1 MQRPNSDYLPT
12 PDYDELE
19 ERYKRQQAEAA
30 EMATTPEDRANDTS
44 MSVEQKSNGDLEA
57 VQEQTQESEEPSSR
71 DQQKA
76 RQREEGDDG
85 MDNPVSQFLENSA
98 VEVRDW
104 IDDKIQ
110 GNQRSKEEI
119 LADRSEVRQKG
130 RAKAAEIEDQI
141 DNQTGLGAVYRD
153 TTRAVLGAGEKQVQ
167 DVIGFGNLVGDTVKT
182 RLGMVEEDDLYNN
195 VDLPNYV
202 GAERDMIIAEPKSQI
217 GVAARD
223 LIAFIGMSRR
233 IGGAARST
241 GLVNT
246 SNIIPAFGKAT
257 KAQKLTKFAADRGTE
272 FVLGA
277 IADLVMD
284 PGDSNASNFIIEKI
298 PGTAPFLG
306 MFAIDED
313 DNEWEKRFK
322 NTIEGGVLQEVV
334 DVVGLGLRGLKAGG
348 RQFKGWLKNNPGKK
362 STDAPVE
369 VKAAAVKEYEDVIEQ
384 GLKEQEE
391 FIQKSIDFR
400 QGEMDLRAERQLDLD
415 FNAGDFRKDIGD
427 TNTGA
432 LKGDNIKAESNS
444 VDYDEVMYR
453 QNKDKWMDGQYTAP
467 QLPGQN
473 RTEYAGPIA
482 RPATPEVLDELTN
495 NLASGGKAGIVE
507 DIDTRGNGE
516 FYHGSSSEIKALS
529 DGVYE
534 DANIYGQG
542 FYTTEDLTTAFAYT
556 KKGKGNSPTAYKV
569 SEREPVKFFDLDQP
583 APDEVVETLWRSAD
597 YAEAVDVALSNFDD
611 LSKVSV
617 TKLFDEIRGYSKST
631 GTSRD
636 TIQEVFESVQDI
648 FRAKGYGGWTHKGG
662 LLTKSGREHQVRIY
676 WDPSNQLDITK
687 VDSPKPKPQAPKQ
700 PANTRPGMAARA
712 TEQAFNGSREN
723 GSPAKLEPHERAGRS
738 SQYPVEEVGKEQ
750 AALKGRMPFDGRGT
764 KPAMTDNLVR
774 QFKAASNSDEAM
786 NIIRETYDQGMA
798 DRIAKGLASTNPD
811 VKAKAIEDLVMLN
824 KAVDADAVESILMEQ
839 VKQGQFT
846 KARIQQVQGQFVAK
860 TYIVDIAN
868 QLADDG
874 KIYGDLVANKQD
886 AFHQAQGML
895 DKILVA
901 SKLQVE
907 AISDA
912 ARVLQSSQNL
922 GKAAPSPDSLKKLA
936 KTSERVNDLKKRL
949 EIGDRKAIDEMATL
963 AKSFTLADGDPDL
976 VQTFFEKFFELGNKN
991 FQTVMYNAYLSGIK
1005 TQQRNILGGFVN
1017 IVMRPAEIAMGAR
1030 IERDSDTA
1038 RAALS
1043 MYSTMW
1049 DSLREGWQIGRT
1061 SWANWSPDNPLNK
1074 VSTDLSTAEK
1084 VRNLRAIAN
1093 TPSEHAAATLINL
1106 QYNFMAHPVLQGPM
1120 RGLNAADAAFRAVSA
1135 RQMTVY
1141 DMSKLAYEDG
1151 IAFNPEKFE
1160 QMWSTK
1166 MKDGRI
1172 VDERLLQY
1180 AKEDTFQEDLGK
1192 YMQATSNYI
1201 DQIPFVKFIVPFVK
1215 TPTNILK
1222 RTAHYTPLL
1231 GRGVSFVNTKL
1242 GTTFFKEY
1250 DAVMK
1255 GTDETAKA
1263 MYRGREATGAL
1274 IGITFTGMGAMGLS
1288 TGTGPVTPAGRAAW
1302 KAAGIPTHSF
1312 QLPGGVWMSNRWL
1325 GPVGI
1330 LMSLYADLGRIG
1342 ADPGQYENGAKLFA
1356 AAGAVTAGALFEQS
1370 WLQGVTGIM
1379 AAIVDVQQEKAD
1391 GFDPERWA
1399 VGVARGIIPH
1409 SAGIKNFNDTLTPGL
1424 REYDNYRSKLLAE
1437 TIPFAKNFLGE
1448 EVISMW
1454 SGEPKVSKGMSAL
1467 DQGQPFGF
1475 REVQNDPLLQKLLDL
1490 GVDFPAEFAYKY
1502 KGVELLKADKMAMHK
1517 LFSQTNLRKN
1527 LEKQLLTDSY
1537 IHDTN
1542 YKSWQD
1548 EQRPSPRRTS
1558 GWYKNI
1564 TGQIQ
1569 GAMDQAYEQ
1578 YVNGDSPEGLEL
1590 KRKVERVKHEKYLA
1604 NRNKFNELQDLQSL
1618 SE

>member
-119 LADRSEVRQKG
+119 RADRSEVRQKG

-223 LIAFIGMSRR
+223 LIAFFGMSRR

-415 FNAGDFRKDIGD
+415 FNAGDLRKDIGD
-427 TNTGA
+427 SNTGA

-444 VDYDEVMYR
+444 VDYDEAMYR
-453 QNKDKWMDGQYTAP
+453 QNKDKWMEGEYTSP
-467 QLPGQN
+467 ELPGQ
-473 RTEYAGPIA
+473 PKSQLS
-482 RPATPEVLDELTN
+482 TP
-495 NLASGGKAGIVE
+495 
-507 DIDTRGNGE
+507 R
-516 FYHGSSSEIKALS
+516 
-529 DGVYE
+529 
-534 DANIYGQG
+534 
-542 FYTTEDLTTAFAYT
+542 
-556 KKGKGNSPTAYKV
+556 
-569 SEREPVKFFDLDQP
+569 
-583 APDEVVETLWRSAD
+583 
-597 YAEAVDVALSNFDD
+597 
-611 LSKVSV
+611 
-617 TKLFDEIRGYSKST
+617 
-631 GTSRD
+631 
-636 TIQEVFESVQDI
+636 
-648 FRAKGYGGWTHKGG
+648 
-662 LLTKSGREHQVRIY
+662 VR
-676 WDPSNQLDITK
+676 
-687 VDSPKPKPQAPKQ
+687 PQAPKQ

-1106 QYNFMAHPVLQGPM
+1106 QYNFMAHPALQGPM

-1141 DMSKLAYEDG
+1141 EMSKLAYEDG

-1172 VDERLLQY
+1172 VDEKLLQY

-1231 GRGVSFVNTKL
+1231 GRGVSFVNTQL

-1263 MYRGREATGAL
+1263 LYRGREATGAL

-1288 TGTGPVTPAGRAAW
+1288 TGMGPVTPAGMAAW
-1302 KAAGIPTHSF
+1302 KAAGIPRHSI

-1330 LMSLYADLGRIG
+1330 LMSLYADLGRIA
-1342 ADPGQYENGAKLFA
+1342 ADPGQYENGAELFA
-1356 AAGAVTAGALFEQS
+1356 AAAAVTAGALFEQS

-1379 AAIVDVQQEKAD
+1379 AAMVDVHQEKAD
-1391 GFDPERWA
+1391 RFDPERWA
-1399 VGVARGIIPH
+1399 VGVSRGMIPF
-1409 SAGIKNFNDTLTPGL
+1409 SAALKNFNDTLTPGL
-1424 REYDNYRSKLLAE
+1424 REYDEYRYKLLAE

-1502 KGVELLKADKMAMHK
+1502 RGVELLKADKMAMHK

-1590 KRKVERVKHEKYLA
+1590 KRKVERAKHEKYLA
-1604 NRNKFNELQDLQSL
+1604 NRNKFNELQNLQSL

>member
-19 ERYKRQQAEAA
+19 ERYKRQQADAA
-30 EMATTPEDRANDTS
+30 EMVTTPEDRANDTS

-119 LADRSEVRQKG
+119 LADRSDARSES
-130 RAKAAEIEDQI
+130 RAKSAEIEDQI

-223 LIAFIGMSRR
+223 LIAFFGMSRR
-233 IGGAARST
+233 ISGVARSA

-246 SNIIPAFGKAT
+246 SNIIPAFGKVT

-313 DNEWEKRFK
+313 DNEWVKRFK
-322 NTIEGGVLQEVV
+322 NMVEGGVLQESV
-334 DVVGLGLRGLKAGG
+334 DAIGLGLRGLKAGG
-348 RQFKGWLKNNPGKK
+348 RKFSSWLKNNPGKK
-362 STDAPVE
+362 AADAPAE
-369 VKAAAVKEYEDVIEQ
+369 VKAEAIKEYEDVIEQ

-391 FIQKSIDFR
+391 FVQKSIDFK

-415 FNAGDFRKDIGD
+415 FNAGDLRKDIGD
-427 TNTGA
+427 TKTGA

-444 VDYDEVMYR
+444 VDYDEAMYR
-453 QNKDKWMDGQYTAP
+453 QNKDKWMEGEYKAP
-467 QLPGQN
+467 ELPGQPKA
-473 RTEYAGPIA
+473 EL
-482 RPATPEVLDELTN
+482 ATP
-495 NLASGGKAGIVE
+495 
-507 DIDTRGNGE
+507 R
-516 FYHGSSSEIKALS
+516 
-529 DGVYE
+529 
-534 DANIYGQG
+534 
-542 FYTTEDLTTAFAYT
+542 
-556 KKGKGNSPTAYKV
+556 
-569 SEREPVKFFDLDQP
+569 
-583 APDEVVETLWRSAD
+583 
-597 YAEAVDVALSNFDD
+597 
-611 LSKVSV
+611 
-617 TKLFDEIRGYSKST
+617 
-631 GTSRD
+631 
-636 TIQEVFESVQDI
+636 
-648 FRAKGYGGWTHKGG
+648 
-662 LLTKSGREHQVRIY
+662 VR
-676 WDPSNQLDITK
+676 
-687 VDSPKPKPQAPKQ
+687 PQAPKQ

-712 TEQAFNGSREN
+712 AEQAFNGSRVD

-774 QFKAASNSDEAM
+774 QFKAASNSDETM

-798 DRIAKGLASTNPD
+798 DRIAKGLAATNPD

-846 KARIQQVQGQFVAK
+846 KARIQQIQGQFVAK

-907 AISDA
+907 SISDA

-936 KTSERVNDLKKRL
+936 KTAERVNDLKQRL

-1005 TQQRNILGGFVN
+1005 TQQRNILGGFIN
-1017 IVMRPAEIAMGAR
+1017 IVMRPAELAMGAV

-1043 MYSTMW
+1043 MYASMW

-1074 VSTDLSTAEK
+1074 VSTDLSTGEK

-1093 TPSEHAAATLINL
+1093 TPTEHAAATLINL
-1106 QYNFMAHPVLQGPM
+1106 QYNFFANPALQGPM
-1120 RGLNAADAAFRAVSA
+1120 RGLNAADAAFRTVSA
-1135 RQMTVY
+1135 RQMVVF

-1151 IAFNPEKFE
+1151 IAFNPKKF
-1160 QMWSTK
+1160 
-1166 MKDGRI
+1166 
-1172 VDERLLQY
+1172 
-1180 AKEDTFQEDLGK
+1180 
-1192 YMQATSNYI
+1192 
-1201 DQIPFVKFIVPFVK
+1201 
-1215 TPTNILK
+1215 
-1222 RTAHYTPLL
+1222 
-1231 GRGVSFVNTKL
+1231 
-1242 GTTFFKEY
+1242 
-1250 DAVMK
+1250 
-1255 GTDETAKA
+1255 
-1263 MYRGREATGAL
+1263 
-1274 IGITFTGMGAMGLS
+1274 
-1288 TGTGPVTPAGRAAW
+1288 
-1302 KAAGIPTHSF
+1302 
-1312 QLPGGVWMSNRWL
+1312 
-1325 GPVGI
+1325 
-1330 LMSLYADLGRIG
+1330 
-1342 ADPGQYENGAKLFA
+1342 
-1356 AAGAVTAGALFEQS
+1356 
-1370 WLQGVTGIM
+1370 
-1379 AAIVDVQQEKAD
+1379 
-1391 GFDPERWA
+1391 
-1399 VGVARGIIPH
+1399 
-1409 SAGIKNFNDTLTPGL
+1409 
-1424 REYDNYRSKLLAE
+1424 
-1437 TIPFAKNFLGE
+1437 
-1448 EVISMW
+1448 
-1454 SGEPKVSKGMSAL
+1454 
-1467 DQGQPFGF
+1467 
-1475 REVQNDPLLQKLLDL
+1475 
-1490 GVDFPAEFAYKY
+1490 
-1502 KGVELLKADKMAMHK
+1502 
-1517 LFSQTNLRKN
+1517 
-1527 LEKQLLTDSY
+1527 
-1537 IHDTN
+1537 
-1542 YKSWQD
+1542 
-1548 EQRPSPRRTS
+1548 
-1558 GWYKNI
+1558 
-1564 TGQIQ
+1564 
-1569 GAMDQAYEQ
+1569 
-1578 YVNGDSPEGLEL
+1578 
-1590 KRKVERVKHEKYLA
+1590 
-1604 NRNKFNELQDLQSL
+1604 
-1618 SE
+1618 